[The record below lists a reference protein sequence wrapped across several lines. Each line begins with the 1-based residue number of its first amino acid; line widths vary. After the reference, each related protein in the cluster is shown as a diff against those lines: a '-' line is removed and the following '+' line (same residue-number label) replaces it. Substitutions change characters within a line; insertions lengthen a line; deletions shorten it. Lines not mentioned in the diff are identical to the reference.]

1 MIFLVELIFWISL
14 FIVVYTFV
22 GYGFVLFL
30 ITRVKRIFKGK
41 RKITDI
47 TKKEDWPEITLLIA
61 AYNEEDDILDKL
73 TNSLQLDYPKEKLNI
88 LFVTDGST
96 DNTTKLLR
104 ENAGENII
112 IEHSSERKGKIA
124 AVDRVMSL
132 VKTPITIYTD
142 ANTFL
147 NKYALKNIVRHFDDS
162 KVGAVAGEKRIEQ
175 NISDHAAGAGEGF
188 YWKYESKLKKWDDE
202 LVSVVGAAGE
212 LFAIRTSLYKPVSSD
227 TIIEDFVMTVGISL
241 SGYRVAYEPEA
252 YATER
257 SSANTKEERKRK
269 IRIAAGG
276 IQAIS
281 RLPGAFN
288 FFKNFWLSFAFISH
302 RVLRWTITPFALII
316 LVITTIYLWQT
327 TESFVYEI
335 LAYAQILFYTLALI
349 GWLFESKEIRIKAFF
364 IPYYFCMMNISVIQG
379 LFRHFK
385 GSQSVVWERAKRAQ
399 KSM

>member
-1 MIFLVELIFWISL
+1 MIFLVKLIFWISL
-14 FIVVYTFV
+14 FIVIYTFI
-22 GYGFVLFL
+22 GYGIVLFL
-30 ITRVKRIFKGK
+30 ITRIKRIFRGK

-47 TKKEDWPEITLLIA
+47 HKKKDWPEITLLIA

-73 TNSLQLDYPKEKLNI
+73 ENSIQLDYPKEKLNI

-96 DNTTKLLR
+96 DRTTKLLR
-104 ENAGENII
+104 EKAGENII
-112 IEHSSERKGKIA
+112 VEHSDERKGKIA
-124 AVDRVMSL
+124 AVDRVMPL
-132 VKTPITIYTD
+132 VKSPIIIYTD

-147 NKYALKNIVRHFDDS
+147 NKSALKNIVRHFDDE

-175 NISDHAAGAGEGF
+175 NTSDHAAGAGEGF

-212 LFAIRTSLYKPVSSD
+212 LFAIRTELYKPVSSD

-241 SGYRVAYEPEA
+241 AGYRVAYEPEA

-257 SSANTKEERKRK
+257 SSANSKEERKRK
-269 IRIAAGG
+269 VRIAAGG
-276 IQAIS
+276 IQAIT
-281 RLPGAFN
+281 RLKSAFN
-288 FFKNFWLSFAFISH
+288 FFNNFWLSFAFISH

-316 LVITTIYLWQT
+316 LLFTNIYLWQT
-327 TESFVYEI
+327 TQSSIYEF
-335 LAYAQILFYTLALI
+335 LAYGQILFYLLAII
-349 GWLFESKEIRIKAFF
+349 GLLFESKEIRIKAFF

-379 LFRHFK
+379 IFRHFK

-399 KSM
+399 KSI